1 MKELSIFVI
10 GLVIGSVL
18 TKQAMDGSA
27 LRAALRYQ
35 QQRDR
40 QV

>member
-1 MKELSIFVI
+1 MKEISIFVI

-18 TKQAMDGSA
+18 TKQSMDSA
-27 LRAALRYQ
+27 ALLAALRYRQ
-35 QQRDR
+35 QSNR